1 MRISVSNA
9 SPLRAKVDSHVFAV
23 WSEDIRGRKI
33 ASDDLAKI
41 DRDTRGALSAA
52 FARQRFSG
60 KASDQLIATGPGGRE
75 VIFLGAGKRRDAKA
89 RTWLTLAAR
98 AAKAVQGV
106 RGKSLTLSPR
116 AELDETLTRL
126 LAEGA
131 HLGAYHYDEM
141 RGKGTKAKDKPA
153 RLAAVTLCASGADI
167 RALTAAVKKG
177 EVIGEALALARD
189 LINGPGNVI
198 TPTALAARAKAWCEA
213 GGLQVEVLDKRKL
226 EKMGCGGIL
235 AVNRGSAEPPCM
247 IVMRYRPRGAV
258 KGASLALVG
267 KGVTF
272 DTGGISLKPGAKMHL
287 MKADMSGAAAVIAAM
302 GAIGRL
308 GLPINVTGIVPA
320 TDNMPDGNAIKP
332 GDVITHLNGK
342 TVEVLNTDAEGRLI
356 LADAL
361 VHACRE
367 FKPTHMLDF
376 ATLTGSCVIALGERM
391 AGVMGN
397 DDEFRTRIC
406 ALGEEAGEDLWPL
419 PLNEDFT
426 AAMKSDVADL
436 ANISSEHGAGAEQGG
451 AFLQEFVDG
460 PKWCHLDIAG
470 PFFASTPFG
479 PYRCKGG
486 TGFGVLTA
494 LQTAEALAE

>member
-9 SPLRAKVDSHVFAV
+9 DPLRIKADSHVFAV
-23 WSEDIRGRKI
+23 WSEDIRSRKI
-33 ASDDLAKI
+33 VSDDLARL
-41 DRDTRGALSAA
+41 DRDTRGALGAA
-52 FARQRFSG
+52 ISRQRFNG
-60 KASDQLIATGPGGRE
+60 KGGDQLVAAGSGGTE
-75 VIFLGAGKRRDAKA
+75 VIFLGAGKRGGAKA
-89 RTWLTLAAR
+89 RAWLTLAAR
-98 AAKAVQGV
+98 AAKAVQGQ
-106 RGKSLTLSPR
+106 RSKSLTLSPR
-116 AELDETLTRL
+116 AEVDDSLARL
-126 LAEGA
+126 LAEGV

-153 RLAAVTLCASGADI
+153 RLAAMTLCTKGADEGS
-167 RALTAAVKKG
+167 LTAAAKQG
-177 EVIGEALALARD
+177 DVIGEALTLARD
-189 LINGPGNVI
+189 LINGPGNVV
-198 TPTALAARAKAWCEA
+198 TPTTLAERAKDWCES
-213 GGLQVEVLDKRKL
+213 GGLKVEILDKAKL

-235 AVNRGSAEPPCM
+235 AVNRGSTEPPRM
-247 IVMRYRPRGAV
+247 IVMKHRPKGAV

-302 GAIGRL
+302 GTIGRL
-308 GLPINVTGIVPA
+308 GLPVNVTGIVPA

-332 GDVITHLNGK
+332 GDVITQLNGK

-376 ATLTGSCVIALGERM
+376 ATLTGSCVVALGERI
-391 AGVMGN
+391 AGAMGN
-397 DDEFRTRIC
+397 DDEFRTRVC
-406 ALGEEAGEDLWPL
+406 ALGDEAGEDLWPL

-436 ANISSEHGAGAEQGG
+436 ANISAEPGAGAEQGG
-451 AFLQEFVDG
+451 AFLQEFVAG

-470 PFFASTPFG
+470 PFFASAPFG

-494 LQTAEALAE
+494 LQTAEALAK

>member
-1 MRISVSNA
+1 MRISVSKAN
-9 SPLRAKVDSHVFAV
+9 PLRIKADSHVFAV
-23 WSEDIRGRKI
+23 WGEDIRGRKI
-33 ASDDLAKI
+33 ASDDLARL

-52 FARQRFSG
+52 IARQRFSG
-60 KASDQLIATGPGGRE
+60 KASDQLVASGSGGRE
-75 VIFLGAGKRRDAKA
+75 MIFLGAGRRAKA
-89 RTWLTLAAR
+89 KAKAWIALAAR

-116 AELDETLTRL
+116 AEMDDSLARL
-126 LAEGA
+126 LAAGS

-153 RLAAVTLCASGADI
+153 RLSAVTLCAPKVDE
-167 RALTAAVKKG
+167 RALTAAAKRG
-177 EVIGEALALARD
+177 SVIGEALTLARD
-189 LINGPGNVI
+189 LVNGPGNVV
-198 TPTALAARAKAWCEA
+198 TPTALAERAKTWCEG
-213 GGLQVEVLDKRKL
+213 GGLRVEILDKRKL
-226 EKMGCGGIL
+226 ERMGCGGIL
-235 AVNRGSAEPPCM
+235 AVNRGSTEPPRM
-247 IVMRYRPRGAV
+247 IVMKHRPRGAV

-356 LADAL
+356 LADAI

-376 ATLTGSCVIALGERM
+376 ATLTGACVVALGERM

-397 DDEFRTRIC
+397 DDEFRTQVC

-426 AAMKSDVADL
+426 ASMKSDVADL
-436 ANISSEHGAGAEQGG
+436 ANIGKDRWGGAEQGG

-470 PFFASTPFG
+470 PFFASSPFG
-479 PYRCKGG
+479 PYRCTGG

-494 LQTAEALAE
+494 LGTAEALAE